1 MPTIY
6 QDHINIYG
14 RFNSYTILALSWH
27 LTRFGFWSLLYL
39 FTFPLCIILQ
49 HGLLLMFLL
58 LILTFVCPN
67 TLPEYVCVCIY
78 TYMCVCVCV
87 GVCVCV
93 CCRNVCVCVYFSNVC
108 VGGCEC
114 VFVWLCNAVMSV
126 CVCVCVCVCVYV
138 CVCACVC
145 FSSLTCPT
153 LSDTSLTSSHTHYCI
168 TSSR

>member
-67 TLPEYVCVCIY
+67 TLPEYVCVCI
-78 TYMCVCVCV
+78 CVC
-87 GVCVCV
+87 
-93 CCRNVCVCVYFSNVC
+93 
-108 VGGCEC
+108 
-114 VFVWLCNAVMSV
+114 M
-126 CVCVCVCVCVYV
+126 CVCVCVCVFV
-138 CVCACVC
+138 CVCMCVC
-145 FSSLTCPT
+145 VVVFVCGWVCVCVCVGAEQRTAEKPGFVCVQEQ
-153 LSDTSLTSSHTHYCI
+153 SSHSALSSVSPHTRTHTDQQHTPPPKTLPHPCPE
-168 TSSR
+168 T

>member
-67 TLPEYVCVCIY
+67 TLPEYVCVCLLCISNY
-78 TYMCVCVCV
+78 GVCVSVVIIILCVCLLCLSPPMVCVC
-87 GVCVCV
+87 
-93 CCRNVCVCVYFSNVC
+93 
-108 VGGCEC
+108 
-114 VFVWLCNAVMSV
+114 L
-126 CVCVCVCVCVYV
+126 
-138 CVCACVC
+138 
-145 FSSLTCPT
+145 L
-153 LSDTSLTSSHTHYCI
+153 
-168 TSSR
+168 